1 MLNPDIKI
9 LRDEPT
15 KIITEVRKRDSLRDN
30 LTRMLEEKDHKI
42 TEMAMMIDSLERY
55 LKMYE
60 NVHAPPSHNSAPV
73 QQKKK
78 CFEGTTTSNRTTNTT
93 NRKHVVN

>member
-9 LRDEPT
+9 LRDGPT
-15 KIITEVRKRDSLRDN
+15 KIITEVRKRDSMIDN

-60 NVHAPPSHNSAPV
+60 NAHAPPSHNSVLV

-78 CFEGTTTSNRTTNTT
+78 HSACTITSNGTTDTT
-93 NRKHVVN
+93 NRMHVVN

>member
-1 MLNPDIKI
+1 M
-9 LRDEPT
+9 
-15 KIITEVRKRDSLRDN
+15 RDN

-60 NVHAPPSHNSAPV
+60 NAHAPPSHNSAPV

-78 CFEGTTTSNRTTNTT
+78 HSAGTITSNGTTDTTS
-93 NRKHVVN
+93 RKHVAN